1 MYLIQGRKLLDALVF
16 NGQQEIGKPI
26 VTLQTLL
33 FRGFLRFLFL
43 FTLSLLYIIGIKKH
57 IYCSTSFCRKKK
69 NTANLTEKKRSRL

>member
-1 MYLIQGRKLLDALVF
+1 MYLIEGRKLLDALVF

-57 IYCSTSFCRKKK
+57 IYCSTSLSQKK
-69 NTANLTEKKRSRL
+69 NTANLTGKKRSRL